1 MTTLNVKSLNV
12 FYGDAQALWDISFE
26 IPQNKMVT
34 IIGSNGAGKTTLIKT
49 ISNLIAPKSG
59 EIRIEGKV
67 TTGIPAHKVVAMGV
81 AHVPEGRQLFPMM
94 TVYENLKIGAI
105 LPEAKRMRSETME
118 EVFEMF
124 PVLGN
129 RREQLANTLSG
140 GEQQMLAIARGL
152 MLKPKLIL
160 LDEPSLGLAPLLVGQ
175 IFEIIK
181 KIKDSGITV
190 LLVEQNVHRSLE
202 MADQGY
208 VLENGRITMQGT
220 GNELLHDEHIK
231 KAYLGL

>member
-1 MTTLNVKSLNV
+1 MLSVKCLNV
-12 FYGDAQALWDISFE
+12 FYGDAQALWDVSFE
-26 IPQNKMVT
+26 VPEDKMVT

-49 ISNLIAPKSG
+49 ISNLLEPRSG
-59 EIRIEGKV
+59 EIQIDNQV
-67 TTGIPAHKVVAMGV
+67 TTGLPAHRVVELGV

-105 LPEAKRMRSETME
+105 LPEAKRRRSETLQ
-118 EVFEMF
+118 EVFELF
-124 PVLGN
+124 PVLGE

-152 MLKPKLIL
+152 MLRPKLIL
-160 LDEPSLGLAPLLVGQ
+160 LDEPSSGLAPLLVSQ

-181 KIKDSGITV
+181 EIKRRGITV
-190 LLVEQNVHRSLE
+190 LLVEQNVQRSLE
-202 MADQGY
+202 LADQGF
-208 VLENGRITMQGT
+208 VLENGRVTMQGT
-220 GNELLHDEHIK
+220 GSELLANDHIR